1 MKTIRL
7 YDSCADYELAVD
19 GSIDGSSLPK
29 NSVSYCKDAKKVCYN
44 LKIVGTTDKTD
55 PFNLYINGIDK
66 ATYKS
71 KAQQV
76 SVKDGFFE
84 LALTKKPY
92 DAYRMFGGDSV
103 GPNNTPTGDAWN
115 VKSEIGRAHV

>member
-19 GSIDGSSLPK
+19 GSVEGSSLPK
-29 NSVSYCKDAKKVCYN
+29 NSICYCKDAKKVCYN
-44 LKIVGTTDKTD
+44 LKIVGTTDKTE
-55 PFNLYINGIDK
+55 PFNLYINGIDN

-84 LALTKKPY
+84 LELTKKPY

-103 GPNNTPTGDAWN
+103 GTNI
-115 VKSEIGRAHV
+115 VKRD